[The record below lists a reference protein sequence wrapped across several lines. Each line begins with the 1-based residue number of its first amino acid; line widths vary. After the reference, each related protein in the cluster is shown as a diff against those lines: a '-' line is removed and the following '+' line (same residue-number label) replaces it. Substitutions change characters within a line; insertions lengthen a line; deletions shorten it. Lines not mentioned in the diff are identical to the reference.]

1 MQAHVAF
8 VLCVTALCLAVLLGA
23 PLLAFRTWRLPR
35 RTRRRRSMLVP
46 AAAAALLLYALARL
60 GAIFGLDTSWH
71 SFNLLL
77 WLAAYVACCILTARS
92 LSIPHPALR
101 VPVTALACLP
111 LLAGVLLGTVGIGT
125 LLGCIDNNYPE
136 ATQTIRPG
144 LVCEVRDWSWMGDN
158 EGADYSLYR
167 AEPGLPWLHRKVAE
181 APIALATAASP
192 ARGCALLAKNYKS
205 ARKLPV

>member
-23 PLLAFRTWRLPR
+23 PLLAFRAWRQPR
-35 RTRRRRSMLVP
+35 RTRQRRSMLVP
-46 AAAAALLLYALARL
+46 AAAALLLYALARL
-60 GAIFGLDTSWH
+60 GGIFGLDTSWH

-77 WLAAYVACCILTARS
+77 WLAAYVACCILAVRS

-101 VPVTALACLP
+101 VPVTVLACVP
-111 LLAGVLLGTVGIGT
+111 LLAGTLLGTIGIGT
-125 LLGCIDNNYPE
+125 LLGCVDNNYPE
-136 ATQTIRPG
+136 ATQAVPPG

-167 AEPGLPWLHRKVAE
+167 AEPRLPWLRREVAE
-181 APIALATAASP
+181 EPIALATAASP
-192 ARGCALLAKNYKS
+192 ARGCALLAKNYKT